1 MKKVFSNSADVMHV
15 FVGQDQQEGK
25 CSNVFFYGS
34 KLYSY
39 GYHYLLAEF
48 IKNKKGE
55 NAILIND
62 EGYSV
67 TTAKHIQ
74 QIKQASR
81 QFDQFFTTSTDEKK
95 VISKLIEL
103 ANKLEKAKKPII
115 YINESNKLF
124 ASYSKWCTWNE
135 TKVDKLVQ
143 AYFDTIKS
151 YENKDSYSKTYSD
164 LNKNIEKFKSKKQ
177 KDEEKLKLKK
187 FFDYETSYLYN
198 MNEDF
203 VRISKDKL
211 SIETSQRVSIP
222 IKEAATLYR
231 IILSGKNIKGIKIG
245 EYTCIGLN
253 GTLKIGCHHI
263 NVKNMHKVGKQ
274 LI

>member
-1 MKKVFSNSADVMHV
+1 MKKVFSNSADVMHI
-15 FVGQDQQEGK
+15 FVSQNQQEGK
-25 CSNVFFYGS
+25 SSNVFFYGS
-34 KLYSY
+34 QLYSY
-39 GYHYLLAEF
+39 GYHYLLGEF
-48 IKNKKGE
+48 IENKKSE
-55 NAILIND
+55 KAILIND
-62 EGYSV
+62 SGYSF
-67 TTAKHIQ
+67 TTSKHIH

-81 QFDQFFTTSTDEKK
+81 QFDQFFTTSTDNKK

-115 YINESNKLF
+115 YINEANSLF
-124 ASYSKWCTWNE
+124 NSYSKWCTWNE
-135 TKVDKLVQ
+135 TKIDKLVQ

-151 YENKDSYSKTYSD
+151 YEDKDSYTKTYSD
-164 LNKNIEKFKSKKQ
+164 LNKNIEKLKSKKQ
-177 KDEEKLKLKK
+177 KDEEKQKLKK
-187 FFDYETSYLYN
+187 FFDYETNYLYN

-211 SIETSQRVSIP
+211 NIETSQSVLIP
-222 IKEAATLYR
+222 IKEAAMLYKL
-231 IILSGKNIKGIKIG
+231 ILLGKDIKGVKIS

-263 NVKNMHKVGKQ
+263 NVKNMHKIGKQ